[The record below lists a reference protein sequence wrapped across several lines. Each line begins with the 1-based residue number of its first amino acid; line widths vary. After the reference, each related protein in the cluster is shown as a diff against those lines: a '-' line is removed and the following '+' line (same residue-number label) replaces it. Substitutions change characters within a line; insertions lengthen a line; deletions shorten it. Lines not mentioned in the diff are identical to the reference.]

1 MANLAISLPQEVEG
15 SFDQIRDFSAQIVRQ
30 ATDTVTQATDRSWN
44 AVAQTTERAKDSL
57 IDTAGKAVNS
67 VSQTASTAIGNP
79 INSAISKQ
87 LNSIQIWLDAHP
99 ALSWIGKAFAWG
111 VTHPIVSLIAIFL
124 GIFVLRHFIKALGL
138 FLEQTFLSII
148 QAPFKIGKFILG
160 LCLIPL
166 SKLPFRKVKNTSQ
179 LPEASLLTLNGA
191 IPISIGKTQQER
203 LSYILN
209 RLEAIRQE
217 QNQLLQEAT
226 SILSSTENVLK

>member
-1 MANLAISLPQEVEG
+1 MANLAISLPQEV
-15 SFDQIRDFSAQIVRQ
+15 DRIRDFSAQIVRQ

-44 AVAQTTERAKDSL
+44 AIAQTTERAKDSL
-57 IDTAGKAVNS
+57 VETAGNAVNS
-67 VSQTASTAIGNP
+67 VSQTASTTIGNP
-79 INSAISKQ
+79 INSAISQQ
-87 LNSIQIWLDAHP
+87 LNSIQIWLDSHP
-99 ALSWIGKAFAWG
+99 ALAWMSKVFAWG
-111 VTHPIVSLIAIFL
+111 VTHPIVSLIGIFL

-138 FLEQTFLSII
+138 FLEQTFLSLI

-160 LCLIPL
+160 LFLIPF
-166 SKLPFRKVKNTSQ
+166 SKLPFRRGNPTNQ
-179 LPEASLLTLNGA
+179 ASEVNLLTLNGA

-226 SILSSTENVLK
+226 SILSSNENVLKSK